1 MNEKERI
8 IELVRQ
14 NVITMEEALVL
25 LEAGTQSADTTP
37 NKEPKPQTT
46 NQSVQSEREPE
57 ASTSQEQEKS
67 KDKASEFSGQVT
79 SFVNEV
85 VGQSLSVA
93 KNVTD
98 YVTKMSH
105 EIKPKHTQDETTNHD
120 ATDYSQEYR
129 QAQSDIEEKVRA
141 SRSADLKEEMIAE
154 ERERILEEKETSY
167 DLLEDNIA
175 DLEEAIILLESALSE
190 TNLTE
195 EDRQRMEADKTD
207 KIKALDALQVEL
219 DRLETEIEQL
229 GHGEPSSE
237 EFEAQAARVA
247 EKSGKLSAAIDQ
259 LNDDLKKKKETLTI
273 AKQRLRE
280 LEIFEE
286 LDELTTEM
294 TEQKERF
301 TTKVVAL
308 EQEMEE
314 LEASLKETQASQ
326 DALYHSQVNRYKDN
340 FRTFV
345 DEQSGKVTE
354 VASQFSSE
362 AVKEGKRF
370 GKFMSHQMKDFIENF
385 NTKEVNLS
393 VNVPWV
399 KTQRLDHTFEYEAA
413 DVTELDFVLT
423 NGSLEFVSHD
433 KATIEIVSE
442 LRFHGQHKEISVE
455 RFIELST
462 ISVNSNQFIFHVN
475 SAKLS
480 LDGIVK
486 LPRHLFN
493 QFSVTAVNGDLNLS
507 SIQTKDLTIS
517 NKNGDITLDYL
528 TADLLDL
535 DLLNGDV
542 KLVETDI
549 KDISLKNLNGDFRIV
564 GNVGNIIA
572 NTVNT
577 DYFITKNNF
586 TPSNLKIEGVNGDVK
601 IALPQAVN
609 LEVACKTNFGDV
621 RQRLTNVDGLAKKR
635 SQLSLQ
641 RMDAVE
647 NPLVKVSVSLTSGDV
662 YLKDTAQ

>member
-25 LEAGTQSADTTP
+25 LEAGTQSTDTAP
-37 NKEPKPQTT
+37 NKEPKQTT
-46 NQSVQSEREPE
+46 TSQSAQPNREPE
-57 ASTSQEQEKS
+57 VNTSKEQETA
-67 KDKASEFSGQVT
+67 KAKANEFSGQVT
-79 SFVNEV
+79 NFVNEV
-85 VGQSLSVA
+85 VGQSLNVA

-98 YVTKMSH
+98 YVTKFSQ
-105 EIKPKHTQDETTNHD
+105 EIKPKNTQGETSHHD

-129 QAQSDIEEKVRA
+129 QAQADVEETVRA
-141 SRSADLKEEMIAE
+141 SASADLKEEMAVG
-154 ERERILEEKETSY
+154 ERERVLEEKETSFE
-167 DLLEDNIA
+167 LLEDNLA
-175 DLEEAIILLESALSE
+175 ELEEAIILLEAELSE
-190 TNLTE
+190 ADLA
-195 EDRQRMEADKTD
+195 EDERERMEAEKTA
-207 KIKALDALQVEL
+207 KTNALDAIQVEL
-219 DRLETEIEQL
+219 DRLEVEIKQL
-229 GHGEPSSE
+229 NQTTTSSE
-237 EFEAQAARVA
+237 EFEAAAARVA
-247 EKSGKLSAAIDQ
+247 EKSGKLSATIDQ
-259 LNDDLKKKKETLTI
+259 LNEDLNKKQEALTI

-286 LDELTTEM
+286 LDELTEEM

-301 TTKVVAL
+301 TTKVATL
-308 EQEMEE
+308 EQEITD
-314 LEASLKETQASQ
+314 LEALLVETKGSQ
-326 DALYHSQVNRYKDN
+326 EALYHSQVNRYKDN
-340 FRTFV
+340 FRSFV

-354 VASQFSSE
+354 VAGQFSSE
-362 AVKEGKRF
+362 AVKEGKKF
-370 GKFMSHQMKDFIENF
+370 GKLMSHHMKDFIENF

-399 KTQRLDHTFEYEAA
+399 KTQRLDHTFEYDAA
-413 DVTELDFVLT
+413 EVTELDFELT

-433 KATIEIVSE
+433 KATIEIVSD

-455 RFIELST
+455 RFIDLST
-462 ISVNSNQFIFHVN
+462 IAVNSNQFIFHVN

-480 LDGIVK
+480 LDATVK

-493 QFSVTAVNGDLNLS
+493 QFSVTAVNGDLSLS
-507 SIQTKDLTIS
+507 SIETKDLIIS
-517 NKNGDITLDYL
+517 NKNGDITLNHL

-549 KDISLKNLNGDFRIV
+549 KDISLKNLNGDFRIT

-577 DYFITKNNF
+577 DYFITKKNL

-609 LEVACKTNFGDV
+609 LEVNCKTSFGDV
-621 RQRLTNVDGLAKKR
+621 RQRLTNVDAIAKKR
-635 SQLSLQ
+635 SQLNLQ
-641 RMDAVE
+641 RMDAIE

-662 YLKDTAQ
+662 YLKDTIK